1 MAVNCCVEPDV
12 MLGLFGVTA
21 RDTSVAGVTVSVV
34 DPDTVPDEAVI
45 IVDPVAIEVAD
56 PLEPAALL
64 IVAMVVDEELQTTA
78 FVKSCVVLSE

>member
-1 MAVNCCVEPDV
+1 

-21 RDTSVAGVTVSVV
+21 RDTSVAGVTDSVV
-34 DPDTVPDEAVI
+34 DPDTLPNAAVI
-45 IVDPVAIEVAD
+45 VVAPAAAEVAT

-64 IVAMVVDEELQTTA
+64 ITAMLVDDELQATA

>member
-1 MAVNCCVEPDV
+1 

-34 DPDTVPDEAVI
+34 DPETFPNAAL
-45 IVDPVAIEVAD
+45 IVVEPAAAEVAT

-64 IVAMVVDEELQTTA
+64 TAAIPVAEELHVTT